1 VKMRPEQGI
10 RRELGFGEVF
20 SKTFELYRQ
29 DFAKYFVLFAVVGV
43 IMEVITSLVEH
54 AVVLPTL
61 PLNPTPQQTVNWFS
75 AFLTAEVLL
84 FIAIFLVALVFAPI
98 AEGTSIN
105 VASERVVKGQVDFGA
120 SVKFVVSKL
129 LSIWALSI
137 VVGIIVF
144 LGTIALFVPGI
155 ILAIMFS
162 LALPVL
168 LIENK
173 GVLDSMSSSR
183 QLVGHRWG
191 NTFAIFIVLG
201 LIVVIPAV
209 VVSLVSGILGG
220 VVGPVVNGILSAF
233 YLPLFPILMVVYYYS
248 NLARITQPAGGQIW
262 TVPTPNVQ
270 PGIKYC
276 INCGTQLPSSALF
289 CSNCG
294 SRQN

>member
-1 VKMRPEQGI
+1 MQPEQGI
-10 RRELGFGEVF
+10 RRELSFGEVF
-20 SKTFELYRQ
+20 SKTFELYRR

-43 IMEVITSLVEH
+43 IMELITSLVEH
-54 AVVLPTL
+54 AIVLPNL
-61 PLNPTPQQTVNWFS
+61 PLNPTPQQTTNWLS
-75 AFLTAEVLL
+75 AFITAEVLL
-84 FIAIFLVALVFAPI
+84 FTAIFLVALLFGPI
-98 AEGTSIN
+98 AEGGAIK
-105 VASERVVKGQVDFGA
+105 VASERVVKGQVDFGG

-162 LALPVL
+162 LALPAL
-168 LIENK
+168 IIENK

-183 QLVGHRWG
+183 QLVGNRWG

-209 VVSLVSGILGG
+209 IVSLFSGILGG

-248 NLARITQPAGGQIW
+248 NLARITQPAAGQIW

-276 INCGTQLPSSALF
+276 INCGTRVPSSAVF
-289 CSNCG
+289 CSTCG